1 MLRMFGLGE
10 GERTEFGWG
19 HADQGSKNTDV
30 GSFLTRYHFHPSSYV
45 QREEVLMPYLGVLS
59 SFRDGIRQL
68 AMSKGENNLKDILTM
83 CDKLRDDDLVP
94 LGVALDDQDGGV
106 LRFFLLLLLTNHH
119 NWLDGK
125 ALIKLV
131 PPAELIKARDEKR
144 IQQEERAQK
153 KAQAILLERQ
163 KRLEKIER
171 GRLPPHEMFKPPNV
185 SEEAYGSWDGAG
197 FPLTTGEGVELSKN
211 QIKNLH
217 KKYQIQEKLHQEF
230 LKWQE
235 SESLQ

>member
-1 MLRMFGLGE
+1 
-10 GERTEFGWG
+10 
-19 HADQGSKNTDV
+19 
-30 GSFLTRYHFHPSSYV
+30 
-45 QREEVLMPYLGVLS
+45 
-59 SFRDGIRQL
+59 
-68 AMSKGENNLKDILTM
+68 
-83 CDKLRDDDLVP
+83 
-94 LGVALDDQDGGV
+94 
-106 LRFFLLLLLTNHH
+106 
-119 NWLDGK
+119 
-125 ALIKLV
+125 V

-197 FPLTTGEGVELSKN
+197 FPLTTGEGAELSKN

>member
-1 MLRMFGLGE
+1 LNTLRELVSKTNIYINSRSKLLNINLVENIAQWVGRMLRMFGLGE

-119 NWLDGK
+119 N
-125 ALIKLV
+125 
-131 PPAELIKARDEKR
+131 
-144 IQQEERAQK
+144 
-153 KAQAILLERQ
+153 
-163 KRLEKIER
+163 
-171 GRLPPHEMFKPPNV
+171 
-185 SEEAYGSWDGAG
+185 
-197 FPLTTGEGVELSKN
+197 
-211 QIKNLH
+211 
-217 KKYQIQEKLHQEF
+217 
-230 LKWQE
+230 
-235 SESLQ
+235 